1 MVRYEY
7 KVMPAPEKGKKAKG
21 LRAGEARF
29 AHALEEVMNDL
40 GADGWEYWRADT
52 LPCEERQGLTGRT
65 TKFMNMLV
73 FRRPP
78 AAEEQEAEIAGLL
91 TAPVPEAE
99 QTDEPPLAAARDDI
113 PVTADQTEP
122 QIAPPVAI
130 PEPTPQA
137 PPVGPAVRA
146 ADDPNAAAAAA
157 AAALSSDRV
166 RRALLGRD
174 DDKPE
179 VAAE

>member
-73 FRRPP
+73 FRRPL

-91 TAPVPEAE
+91 TAPVPEA
-99 QTDEPPLAAARDDI
+99 AH
-113 PVTADQTEP
+113 
-122 QIAPPVAI
+122 PVAI